1 MKTYNS
7 MKIKQKKPVTP
18 LTILKP
24 RHCFKIKIKVRNI
37 FVAIKLAVTQCQG
50 LFSRALAV

>member
-7 MKIKQKKPVTP
+7 MKIKQERPVTP

-24 RHCFKIKIKVRNI
+24 RHCFKIKMKVRNI
-37 FVAIKLAVTQCQG
+37 FAAVKLAVMQCQD
-50 LFSRALAV
+50 LFSRALDV